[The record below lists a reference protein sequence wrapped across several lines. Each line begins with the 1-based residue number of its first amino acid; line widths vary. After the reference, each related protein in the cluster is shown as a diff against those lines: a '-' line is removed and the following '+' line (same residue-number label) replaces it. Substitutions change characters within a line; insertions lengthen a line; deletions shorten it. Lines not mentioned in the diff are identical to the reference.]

1 MLETNKL
8 KVKLSKGEP
17 VLGTWNTLASPLVT
31 EVFAQS
37 GLDFQII
44 DLEHGPFILDKLNL
58 HVSACENSPSCS
70 PLVRIPSNE
79 DWMSLQVLDQGAHG
93 VVVPHI
99 SNRKAAEK
107 LAKSIKYYPF
117 GERGFTPFSKAGG
130 FNNNNTSDYLK
141 NANES
146 VLSVVIIESEEG
158 LKNLDEI
165 LDVEGIDVV
174 YFGAFD
180 LSQVLGCPGEV
191 KNKKVIRAIQ
201 RGVEIVNT
209 KGKCA
214 GGFVPQSKDDVKWLL
229 DMGMRFITYQVD
241 SSIIYNHVSYITDWF
256 EDQVSR

>member
-1 MLETNKL
+1 MLGINKL
-8 KVKLSKGEP
+8 KVKLEKELP

-146 VLSVVIIESEEG
+146 ILSVVIIESEEG

-165 LDVEGIDVV
+165 LEVEGVDIV
-174 YFGAFD
+174 YFWCF
-180 LSQVLGCPGEV
+180 
-191 KNKKVIRAIQ
+191 
-201 RGVEIVNT
+201 
-209 KGKCA
+209 
-214 GGFVPQSKDDVKWLL
+214 
-229 DMGMRFITYQVD
+229 
-241 SSIIYNHVSYITDWF
+241 
-256 EDQVSR
+256 

>member
-1 MLETNKL
+1 MLRINKL
-8 KVKLSKGEP
+8 KEKLCKGEP
-17 VLGTWNTLASPLVT
+17 VLGTWNTLSSPLVT

-58 HVSACENSPSCS
+58 HVSACENSLSCT

-79 DWMSLQVLDQGAHG
+79 DWMSLQALDQGAHG

-99 SNRKAAEK
+99 SSREAAEK
-107 LAKSIKYYPF
+107 LVNSIKYYPS

-130 FNNNNTSDYLK
+130 FNNNNTSDYIK

-180 LSQVLGCPGEV
+180 LSQILGCPGEV
-191 KNKKVIRAIQ
+191 KNKKVINAIKN
-201 RGVEIVNT
+201 GVEKANI
-209 KGKCA
+209 KGKYA

-229 DMGMRFITYQVD
+229 DMGMKFITYEVD
-241 SSIIYNHVSYITDWF
+241 SSIIYTQARDVSDWF
-256 EDQVSR
+256 KDEVGN

>member
-1 MLETNKL
+1 MLGINKL
-8 KVKLSKGEP
+8 KVKLEKELP
-17 VLGTWNTLASPLVT
+17 VIGTWNTLASPLVT

-58 HVSACENSPSCS
+58 HVNACENSPSCS

-79 DWMSLQVLDQGAHG
+79 NWMSLQVLDQGAHG

-99 SNRKAAEK
+99 SNQKAAEK

-141 NANES
+141 NANKS
-146 VLSVVIIESEEG
+146 ILSVVIIESEEG
-158 LKNLDEI
+158 LRNLDEI
-165 LDVEGIDVV
+165 LDVEGVDIV

-191 KNKKVIRAIQ
+191 KNNKVVNAIKN
-201 RGVEIVNT
+201 GVEKVNI
-209 KGKCA
+209 KGKYA

-229 DMGMRFITYQVD
+229 DMGMKFITYEVD
-241 SSIIYNHVSYITDWF
+241 SSIIYTQVRGISDWF
-256 EDQVSR
+256 KDEVGN